1 MENRGGQDDE
11 VSRGMWEAVETGI
24 RKIRVGK
31 TKGRRGKRGSRE
43 KEGGKRE
50 EKEEET
56 EERKNHGGKESSRRV
71 GNMG

>member
-11 VSRGMWEAVETGI
+11 VSGGMWETVETSV
-24 RKIRVGK
+24 RKIRVGEA
-31 TKGRRGKRGSRE
+31 KRGRSKRKSR
-43 KEGGKRE
+43 KKKKRK

-56 EERKNHGGKESSRRV
+56 EKGENSGGKESSRRV